1 MTPTER
7 AAWRDGVAD
16 AAVFLRAMASR
27 IRQRAKGCTYAMS
40 NAATLEMAAD
50 ELAETHPA
58 REATGLEFRGG

>member
-1 MTPTER
+1 
-7 AAWRDGVAD
+7 
-16 AAVFLRAMASR
+16 MASR